1 MFPIGDEN
9 AGNSIKPYVNWA
21 LIAICVIVFLY
32 ELILPERQLE
42 AFFFQFGAIPAEV
55 TQFQNLY
62 TVLTSMFVHGGIAH
76 IFGNMLFLYIFGDN
90 IEDAMGHLPY
100 LLFYLLC
107 GFAAAA
113 TQILLSPNSTIP
125 IIGASGAISG
135 VMGAYIVLF
144 PQGKVR
150 TIVVFG
156 VIGVVL
162 VPAWVMIGIW
172 FALQLFSGFA
182 SLGAADVGGVAF
194 WAHVGGFIAGAILV
208 WLFRDKDA
216 VTRQNAVR
224 NQHQPWQR
232 RSAGAGTSRRGRM

>member
-55 TQFQNLY
+55 TQFHNLY

-125 IIGASGAISG
+125 IIGATGAISG

-216 VTRQNAVR
+216 VARQNAVR